1 MLVVV
6 QDIGQQVIG
15 DHPEIYAALGL
26 QGANM
31 GLNPP
36 AMPLI
41 HIEELSKRFGVNAA
55 LQDVNLILEAGSIH
69 ALLGQNGAGKSTIIK
84 ILSGLYTPTSGRI
97 TVAGHALGTPEATAN
112 MAFIHQDLGLVDSMT
127 IAENIAL
134 STGFGRSGGFI
145 SWRQVRDDAAE
156 ALQTVASHLEPDR
169 YVSELSRAD
178 KSLVAIARALASNA
192 SVIVLDEPTASLPAA
207 DSRRLFD
214 VLEKL
219 RSQGH
224 GLLYVS
230 HRLDE
235 VFAISDTVTVLRDG
249 RLIHSG
255 PIAQKSPRELV
266 VDIVGRKPVSY
277 TSGSGVQQDV
287 ERLDVHELTTSQT
300 QAVSFTVHAGE
311 VVGMVGLTGAGHM
324 ELGRALAGA
333 RRITS
338 GSVKLDSK
346 DYQPRTPSE
355 AVDAGVGFVTSNR
368 MEEGCAPELTLREN
382 FLPNPAIRSKN
393 PFAWTSPKT
402 ERKLAGELVER
413 YGVRPALTEVAI
425 ATLSGG
431 NQQKIM
437 IGRWLSTRRKLI
449 ILEEPTAGVD
459 VGAKADIY
467 TLLEESLAGGLAV
480 LMISTDFE
488 EVANVCHRALV
499 FVQGKVTAELSG
511 PDLSIANLTA
521 AASGAALTSE

>member
-1 MLVVV
+1 
-6 QDIGQQVIG
+6 
-15 DHPEIYAALGL
+15 
-26 QGANM
+26 M

-36 AMPLI
+36 AVPLI
-41 HIEELSKRFGVNAA
+41 QIEKLSKRFGVNAA
-55 LQDVNLILEAGSIH
+55 LQDVDLTLEAGSIH
-69 ALLGQNGAGKSTIIK
+69 ALLGQNGAGKSTLIK
-84 ILSGLYTPTSGRI
+84 ILSGLYTPTSGSI
-97 TVAGHALGTPEATAN
+97 TVGGHPLGTPEATAK

-134 STGFGRSGGFI
+134 GTGFGRSGGFI

-169 YVSELSRAD
+169 YVSELTRAD

-214 VLEKL
+214 VLETL
-219 RSQGH
+219 RSNGH

-255 PIAQKSPRELV
+255 PIAAKSPRELV
-266 VDIVGRKPVSY
+266 VDIVGHKPVSY
-277 TSGSGVQQDV
+277 TSGSGIRQET
-287 ERLDVHELTTSQT
+287 ERLAVNGLTTAQT
-300 QAVSFTVHAGE
+300 RAVSFSVRAGE

-333 RRITS
+333 HRITS
-338 GSVKLDSK
+338 GSVRLDSK
-346 DYQPRTPSE
+346 DFHPRTPAE

-368 MEEGCAPELTLREN
+368 MEEGCAPELSLREN

-393 PFAWTSPKT
+393 PFAWTSPRK
-402 ERKLAGELVER
+402 ERALAGELVQR

-437 IGRWLSTRRKLI
+437 IGRWLSTQRKLI

-467 TLLEESLAGGLAV
+467 TLLEESLAAGLAV

-499 FVQGKVTAELSG
+499 FVQGTVTAELSG
-511 PDLSIANLTA
+511 ADLTISNLTA